1 MFKRI
6 IFLICVL
13 SLFLGGANARA
24 GEMINRQYPN
34 ARVDYTGINF
44 LDRTDNEDSFGS
56 NVGWVQLGA
65 NGATKGVIS
74 YFQNAGNGKIKFRVN
89 SFVIADTSGNS
100 LFSMTGDTAF
110 WKNISCTNAHVS
122 GELAVDGSGRL
133 GDNSVDVWNINGT
146 ASFNA
151 PVTTAGSYTSIN
163 GIVTRSASGATF
175 IAGDSN
181 SISTMN
187 TYFSWLFDN
196 PHAIRKGSGIVS
208 RQVVILS
215 DSSADQVRRTM
226 FQVDRGV
233 NGTDGQNVQ
242 WQVFQSG
249 DWWFDKVLY
258 VRNDLYWGAGGADT
272 ATFYIRGE
280 TVIVP
285 SGDTTGFDL
294 RNASAFLLPAGVI
307 TTGNILNKTISGWDI
322 ADTDFGIFTFLNG
335 QATMDDSSVES
346 ADVKNSQIYP
356 YHLASVDFGSMTY
369 NPAGGM
375 ELDNGTVGAAMLAD
389 DIFGDFTVLGG
400 VVSLNNDVVDT
411 TNIADGNHSAFSYS
425 GGNATLNAGSVN
437 SDKVVDE
444 SLTAADCNDTMTER
458 VYAWH
463 DSQVDNNDNGN
474 TYIFFIADKPCTI
487 TWAKFI
493 TISDTDLSSDDTG
506 CNGDS
511 YGFYISGLIESYR
524 IIYSSDITDT
534 DDTWRKNWAT
544 DKSAEPLVLNGVVT
558 LSAGEAVGITW
569 VGLQG
574 GAPSIK
580 NVCVEVAVDIKKE

>member
-1 MFKRI
+1 
-6 IFLICVL
+6 
-13 SLFLGGANARA
+13 
-24 GEMINRQYPN
+24 
-34 ARVDYTGINF
+34 
-44 LDRTDNEDSFGS
+44 
-56 NVGWVQLGA
+56 
-65 NGATKGVIS
+65 
-74 YFQNAGNGKIKFRVN
+74 
-89 SFVIADTSGNS
+89 
-100 LFSMTGDTAF
+100 
-110 WKNISCTNAHVS
+110 
-122 GELAVDGSGRL
+122 
-133 GDNSVDVWNINGT
+133 
-146 ASFNA
+146 
-151 PVTTAGSYTSIN
+151 
-163 GIVTRSASGATF
+163 
-175 IAGDSN
+175 
-181 SISTMN
+181 
-187 TYFSWLFDN
+187 
-196 PHAIRKGSGIVS
+196 
-208 RQVVILS
+208 
-215 DSSADQVRRTM
+215 
-226 FQVDRGV
+226 
-233 NGTDGQNVQ
+233 
-242 WQVFQSG
+242 
-249 DWWFDKVLY
+249 
-258 VRNDLYWGAGGADT
+258 
-272 ATFYIRGE
+272 
-280 TVIVP
+280 
-285 SGDTTGFDL
+285 
-294 RNASAFLLPAGVI
+294 
-307 TTGNILNKTISGWDI
+307 
-322 ADTDFGIFTFLNG
+322 
-335 QATMDDSSVES
+335 
-346 ADVKNSQIYP
+346 
-356 YHLASVDFGSMTY
+356 
-369 NPAGGM
+369 M

-524 IIYSSDITDT
+524 IIYSSEITDT